1 MLANKYA
8 AAGSGEKL
16 ALVFNNN
23 MGVLGGGER
32 STLTYAYALQKLGFT
47 VEIITRND
55 VPDSSVIT
63 RVFGAEFA
71 GIPVRQVKEADIHAH
86 AKARGP
92 EVFVNHNFNDMH
104 RNAAKVG
111 IYSQMFPMRR
121 ISTQYSP
128 GEHEKLLTY
137 RMVLSNST
145 FTKSYTDELWEFP
158 REHSHVVHPPIGEHF
173 SQLAG
178 ELLINAPQKKRQFV
192 NVGRFNPGMHN
203 KNQLIL
209 IERFLAAR
217 KRFAELADWSLVLIG
232 NANTDPA
239 SRAYF
244 SECESKAA
252 ASNGAVRILPD
263 ASNELLSQTLL
274 ESYGYVHGTGAFL
287 GPREAPHR
295 CEHFGLS
302 IIEAMAHGCIPLV
315 YARGGIFDVL
325 VPGDMGIPYA
335 TPEGLEE
342 GFVEVASTWNS
353 ETGITMQRL
362 NLAAAR
368 NQRLDT
374 FVSRLSEVLTAE
386 GVL

>member
-1 MLANKYA
+1 MLANTSQPA
-8 AAGSGEKL
+8 PSRDKL

-47 VEIITRND
+47 VEVITRND
-55 VPDSSVIT
+55 VPDSSTIA

-71 GIPVRQVKEADIHAH
+71 GIAVRQVKDTDIYAH
-86 AKARGP
+86 AKSLSPA
-92 EVFVNHNFNDMH
+92 VFVNHNFNDMH
-104 RNAAKVG
+104 RNAATVG

-128 GEHEKLLTY
+128 GEHEKLLSY
-137 RMVLSNST
+137 HMVLSNSS

-173 SQLAG
+173 SRLAG

-244 SECESKAA
+244 SECEAQA
-252 ASNGAVRILPD
+252 GASNGSVRILPD
-263 ASNELLSQTLL
+263 ATNQQLSDALL

-287 GPREAPHR
+287 GPREAPSR

-325 VPGDMGIPYA
+325 IPGDMGIPYA

-342 GFVEVASTWNS
+342 GFVEIASTWNS
-353 ETGITMQRL
+353 EAGNAMQRL

-374 FVSRLSEVLTAE
+374 FVARLSEVLTAE